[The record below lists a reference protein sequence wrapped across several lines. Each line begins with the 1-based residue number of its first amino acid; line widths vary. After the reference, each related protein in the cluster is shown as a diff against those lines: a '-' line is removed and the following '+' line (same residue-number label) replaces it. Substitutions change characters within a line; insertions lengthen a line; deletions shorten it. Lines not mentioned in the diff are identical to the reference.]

1 MAGRSTVADG
11 RNMSESDCCIA
22 SGRGSGFGGGGSKS
36 LGKQT
41 VAALRTCL
49 HLEIDVTDP
58 QPTPFI
64 ESMQSET
71 RDTSQ
76 TQAGNISRHYC
87 GEGVRL
93 ALVHAAR

>member
-1 MAGRSTVADG
+1 
-11 RNMSESDCCIA
+11 MSESDCGIA
-22 SGRGSGFGGGGSKS
+22 SGQGSGCGGGGSKS
-36 LGKQT
+36 SEKQT
-41 VAALRTCL
+41 VPALRTCL

-58 QPTPFI
+58 QPTPFV

-71 RDTSQ
+71 RDISQ